1 MITKKS
7 KTWRKQSMSISRLF
21 ATNQRT
27 LQLLSKQVQALLRL
41 TIKTLRLF
49 TTEELLMKAWNS
61 LKKLSLILKRLL
73 NSLLR
78 INQWEHFLIKL
89 KKRKRNKTPLR
100 QTCFKKLF
108 RQVFIQR
115 NQLLPR
121 KKCCLPMILQIQKYL
136 WIFKLEKLSMKDS
149 FLNSFQKRFLRLLR
163 ISDVYIQVKKEIT
176 FITKEISSTELSK
189 DSWLKAEIQ
198 LPKMGQ
204 EDYLFTEESLMTKM
218 FGFLMTREDSS
229 RWLIQ
234 AKTLMGPNSSLLSKT
249 LLIWMESIL
258 YLDDWSKDSLPSLQL
273 RTQKQEL
280 MIYLR
285 SKLRSLIVDKSLK
298 TFQNLN

>member
-1 MITKKS
+1 
-7 KTWRKQSMSISRLF
+7 
-21 ATNQRT
+21 
-27 LQLLSKQVQALLRL
+27 
-41 TIKTLRLF
+41 
-49 TTEELLMKAWNS
+49 
-61 LKKLSLILKRLL
+61 
-73 NSLLR
+73 
-78 INQWEHFLIKL
+78 
-89 KKRKRNKTPLR
+89 
-100 QTCFKKLF
+100 
-108 RQVFIQR
+108 
-115 NQLLPR
+115 
-121 KKCCLPMILQIQKYL
+121 MILQIQKYL

>member
-1 MITKKS
+1 
-7 KTWRKQSMSISRLF
+7 
-21 ATNQRT
+21 
-27 LQLLSKQVQALLRL
+27 
-41 TIKTLRLF
+41 
-49 TTEELLMKAWNS
+49 
-61 LKKLSLILKRLL
+61 
-73 NSLLR
+73 
-78 INQWEHFLIKL
+78 
-89 KKRKRNKTPLR
+89 
-100 QTCFKKLF
+100 
-108 RQVFIQR
+108 
-115 NQLLPR
+115 
-121 KKCCLPMILQIQKYL
+121 
-136 WIFKLEKLSMKDS
+136 MKDS

-249 LLIWMESIL
+249 LLI
-258 YLDDWSKDSLPSLQL
+258 
-273 RTQKQEL
+273 
-280 MIYLR
+280 
-285 SKLRSLIVDKSLK
+285 
-298 TFQNLN
+298 